1 MIKKIDHLIYA
12 VPDLEEGILL
22 LENLTG
28 VKAIFGGKHI
38 GIGTHNALIGLGE
51 NCYLEIIAP
60 DPQQTVSESLWFGI
74 DQLQKPKLITWAA
87 RVTDIEQQVKNAQA
101 NGIAIG
107 AAMNA
112 SRKKANGSLL
122 SWQFSDPRVILDSGL
137 VPFLIDWGDSK
148 HPSKS
153 LLHPCRLV
161 SLTATHPQA
170 NEVTKKLDLLQ
181 LNIKLTNA
189 PSITLSAQI
198 ETPKGIVSLT

>member
-1 MIKKIDHLIYA
+1 MNKVDHLIYA

-22 LENLTG
+22 LENLMG

-60 DPQQTVSESLWFGI
+60 DPQQTISEPLWFGI
-74 DQLQKPKLITWAA
+74 DRLQKPKLITWAA
-87 RVTDIEQQVKNAQA
+87 RVNNVEQHVKNAHA

-112 SRKKANGSLL
+112 GRKKADGSLL
-122 SWQFSDPRVILDSGL
+122 SWKFSDPRVILDSGL
-137 VPFLIDWGDSK
+137 IPFLIDWGESE

-153 LLHPCRLV
+153 LKHPCRLV

-170 NEVTKKLDLLQ
+170 NEVQKKLGLLK
-181 LNIKLTNA
+181 LNINFTND
-189 PSITLSAQI
+189 STIKLSAQI
-198 ETPKGIVSLT
+198 ETPKGIVTLL